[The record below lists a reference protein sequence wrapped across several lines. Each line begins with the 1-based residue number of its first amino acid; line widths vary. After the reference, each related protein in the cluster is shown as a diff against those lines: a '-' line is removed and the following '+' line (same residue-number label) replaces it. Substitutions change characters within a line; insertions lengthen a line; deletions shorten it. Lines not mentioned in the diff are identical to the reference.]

1 MIVTLWLPVGILLS
15 AQAMGTVM
23 NEPSSKAKTTTN
35 FVAPTP
41 RYLLRFISG
50 KYQGGEY
57 AVVPGKD
64 VFVGRGSELEIVL
77 VEDMVSRKHAR
88 FFSEDTGIFV
98 EDLNSTNG
106 TFVNGEKVKRAQIHE
121 GDRVLIGTSI
131 LKLVLSDG
139 AAAASMPV
147 PPALPSKTSTDE
159 ALRPSLPGPRAGATR
174 TMTGSIE
181 EIPLPDLLQLL
192 GTSRKS
198 GCLHVRATGEDY
210 GQIYLRKGTIVF
222 ASLHG
227 ATDLP
232 PMKALFRI
240 LTWEKGLFDLDT
252 GDIPGFET
260 REIDLDVQEALME
273 GMRQLD
279 EFNEVKGG
287 LPPMSD
293 RLELALPPPVKL
305 RELPAELL
313 DIVELVLAPCAVVS
327 IFNRSILADSDTA
340 KNLIKLIDKG
350 VVRRQG

>member
-1 MIVTLWLPVGILLS
+1 M
-15 AQAMGTVM
+15 Q
-23 NEPSSKAKTTTN
+23 EPSSKAKTQSFTM
-35 FVAPTP
+35 APP
-41 RYLLRFISG
+41 RFLLRFISG

-88 FFSEDTGIFV
+88 FFSEDSGVYV

-106 TFVNGEKVKRAQIHE
+106 TFVNGEKIKRAQIHE

-139 AAAASMPV
+139 GLAASMPA
-147 PPALPSKTSTDE
+147 PPATPSAPTSEE

-192 GTSRKS
+192 GSSRKS

-210 GQIYLRKGTIVF
+210 GQIYLRKGVIVF

-227 ATDLP
+227 ASDLP
-232 PMKALFRI
+232 AIKALFRI
-240 LTWEKGLFDLDT
+240 LTWDKGLFDLDT
-252 GDIPGFET
+252 GEVPSFDT
-260 REIDLDVQEALME
+260 RELELDVQEALME

-279 EFNEVKGG
+279 EFNEVKSG
-287 LPPMSD
+287 LPAMNERIQIASP
-293 RLELALPPPVKL
+293 LPLRL
-305 RELPAELL
+305 RELPPELL
-313 DIVELVLAPCAVVS
+313 DTLEFVLAPCAVVS
-327 IFNRSILADSDTA
+327 VFNRSSLADVDTA

-350 VVRRQG
+350 VVQRQV